1 GLPGVTVPGSA
12 VLVMSI
18 AAGWQVIDAD
28 AWSVPSLVV
37 VTWAVLSYFVHSLA
51 EVVAVMCTVNVPPAP
66 AGRSTGPQDSVC
78 APLWLTEHE
87 PGPDSDWESI
97 VQVTPDPDPA
107 GNGSLTVTPLAVP
120 DPLFLTVTVTP
131 IGSPASTDALSA
143 VLVILIPAGWQVI
156 DADAWSVPSLVVV
169 TLAVLS

>member
-1 GLPGVTVPGSA
+1 
-12 VLVMSI
+12 
-18 AAGWQVIDAD
+18 
-28 AWSVPSLVV
+28 
-37 VTWAVLSYFVHSLA
+37 HSLA

-78 APLWLTEHE
+78 APLGLTEHR
-87 PGPDSDWESI
+87 PGFDWVSI

-120 DPLFLTVTVTP
+120 DPLLVTVTVNP
-131 IGSPASTDALSA
+131 IGSPAFTDAASA
-143 VLVILIPAGWQVI
+143 VLVLLMLAELHVI
-156 DADAWSVPSLVVV
+156 DADAWSLPSLVVV